1 MNIHTGAGT
10 GLPRDPQLEAQSS
23 YRIKLASKLSYE
35 ILDCIV
41 SGKMPI
47 LDWARQLLR
56 SAYHLHVTS
65 RTARVRDKF
74 V

>member
-41 SGKMPI
+41 SGKMPL
-47 LDWARQLLR
+47 LDWARQLL
-56 SAYHLHVTS
+56 AHIIFT
-65 RTARVRDKF
+65 
-74 V
+74 